1 MKKSKKRK
9 ALVVVISVLLVCL
22 TVFFVGAWSMFG
34 ELITAGNT
42 IREQEEGLYSMEYDG
57 DYGFDEFLARGGAAS
72 DAAVA
77 DYLTEFLSRGFYKA
91 ESNVGTGEYGCSTIC
106 TTDENGEVLFGR
118 NYDWEECS
126 AILIHTKPAN
136 GYESISTCC
145 LDFLGFGK
153 DYTPDGSIGERM
165 MTLAA
170 VYVPLDGMNE
180 KGLMVADLMAGDK
193 EETHQNTERADLT
206 TTTAIRLLLDK
217 AADVDE
223 AIELLKQYDMNSS
236 IGAAHHFSIADAG
249 GKSVVVEYI
258 EGEMVVTEA
267 KVVTNHYLSKGD
279 KYGVGSEQSHER
291 FDILAQ
297 YSGGTNQEGV
307 REMLKSV
314 AQFRFHQSE
323 DSYERTMWSVV
334 YTPSALTA
342 EFYFRENY
350 EQSYILSLCDE
361 KSVWIMGT
369 SD

>member
-9 ALVVVISVLLVCL
+9 ALVIVISALLVCL
-22 TVFFVGAWSMFG
+22 LVFFAGAWSLFG

-42 IREQEEGLYSMEYDG
+42 IREQEPGLYSMEYVG
-57 DYGFDEFLARGGAAS
+57 DYGFDEFLVRGGAAS

-91 ESNVGTGEYGCSTIC
+91 ESNVSPGEYGCSTIC
-106 TTDENGEVLFGR
+106 TEDENGDVLFGR
-118 NYDWEECS
+118 NYDWEECT
-126 AILIHTKPAN
+126 AILIHTKPEN
-136 GYESISTCC
+136 GYESISTSC
-145 LDFLGFGK
+145 LDFLGFGEE
-153 DYTPDGSIGERM
+153 YVPDGSMGERM
-165 MTLAA
+165 LTLAA

-193 EETHQNTERADLT
+193 EETHQNTEKADLT

-258 EGEMVVTEA
+258 NGEMVVTET
-267 KVVTNHYLSKGD
+267 KVVTNHYLAKGD
-279 KYGVGSEQSHER
+279 KYGIGSEQSHER
-291 FDILAQ
+291 FDTLSQ
-297 YSGGTNQEGV
+297 YSGSTNQEGV
-307 REMLKSV
+307 KEMLSSV
-314 AQFRFHQSE
+314 AQFRFPQSQG
-323 DSYERTMWSVV
+323 SYERTMWSVV
-334 YTPSALTA
+334 YTPSALMA

-350 EQSYILSLCDE
+350 EKSYFLTLHDKGE
-361 KSVWIMGT
+361 WIMGR
-369 SD
+369 